1 MNVQYI
7 SDNLGNKTAV
17 IIPINEWEK
26 IPKKYRDT
34 KKEEDPFSKEMTQE
48 EFVQWI
54 EDAEKS
60 PTMSLEEFNAKWEQK
75 KQQIRKLIP

>member
-17 IIPINEWEK
+17 VVSIEDWGK
-26 IPKKYRDT
+26 IPKKYRVSQEEEPL
-34 KKEEDPFSKEMTQE
+34 KKLSQE

-54 EDAEKS
+54 ADAEKS
-60 PTMSLEEFNAKWEQK
+60 PSMSLETFKNS
-75 KQQIRKLIP
+75 